1 VHDEPTAFDKVEHPP
16 HALSDA
22 ALQTTPL
29 VPLHPYVPV
38 HPSLAVHPLPGLFGS
53 VAQPPH
59 ALSAGTL
66 LQLTALVPLQP

>member
-1 VHDEPTAFDKVEHPP
+1 VHDEPTAFDSVEQPP
-16 HALSDA
+16 HALSAA

-38 HPSLAVHPLPGLFGS
+38 HPSLAVHAPPGLSGS

-66 LQLTALVPLQP
+66 LQFTALRPLQP